1 MSFIDKKTT
10 KVMPDTRYSLKLFA
24 GLMLALLAACG
35 RESGNAGAT
44 APSMPPAPV
53 KTALPVTRTLID
65 WDEYS
70 GRLESVGSVQI
81 RARVNGYLEKVCF
94 KAGDKVRKGDLLFV
108 IDQRPYRIE
117 FQHAQAEVERT
128 RAKMELAQN
137 DYERADR
144 LFRAK
149 AISAEE
155 QDARSKGLR
164 EATATLNSAIAVLE
178 TARLN
183 LTFTEVR
190 APISGRIGR
199 ELITVGNLVNGNGS
213 DSLLAEIV
221 SIDPIYLYIDADELS
236 ILKYRQLVREGKR
249 LNDREEEL
257 PAEMQLMN
265 ESEFTHK
272 GMIDY
277 VDPRM
282 NADTGTLRIRA
293 VFFNGDDQLSPGFFA
308 RLRIPGSE
316 PHEAILVPDRAVG
329 TDQGQK
335 FIWVVTPENTVEY
348 RKVKTGALYQDL
360 RVISNGLGPQERV
373 VSEGVQRLRPGA
385 KIKPEAQ

>member
-1 MSFIDKKTT
+1 
-10 KVMPDTRYSLKLFA
+10 MPNTRYSLKLCA
-24 GLMLALLAACG
+24 GLLLALLAACN
-35 RESGNAGAT
+35 RESGNAKTSAS
-44 APSMPPAPV
+44 SMPPAPV
-53 KTALPVTRTLID
+53 KTALPITRTLID

-81 RARVNGYLEKVCF
+81 HARVNGYLDKVCF

-137 DYERADR
+137 DYERAER

-164 EATATLNSAIAVLE
+164 EATATLNSSIAVME

-183 LTFTEVR
+183 LSFTEVR
-190 APISGRIGR
+190 APISGRISR
-199 ELITVGNLVNGNGS
+199 ELITVGNLVSGNS
-213 DSLLAEIV
+213 NDSLLAEIV

-236 ILKYRQLVREGKR
+236 VLKYRQLTREGKR
-249 LNDREEEL
+249 VNDRDTEL

-265 ESEFTHK
+265 EPGFPHK

-293 VFFNGDDQLSPGFFA
+293 VFSNGDDQLSPGFFA
-308 RLRIPGSE
+308 RLRVPGSA
-316 PHEAILVPDRAVG
+316 PHDTILIPDRSIG
-329 TDQGQK
+329 TDQSQK
-335 FIWVVTPENTVEY
+335 FVWVVTPDNSVEY
-348 RKVKTGALYQDL
+348 RPVKTGALYQGL
-360 RVISNGLGPQERV
+360 RVIIEGLGPQDRV
-373 VSEGVQRLRPGA
+373 VTEGVQRLRPGA
-385 KIKPEAQ
+385 KIKLEAQ

>member
-1 MSFIDKKTT
+1 M
-10 KVMPDTRYSLKLFA
+10 KLCA
-24 GLMLALLAACG
+24 GVALALLLSACS
-35 RESGNAGAT
+35 RDSGNANTT
-44 APSMPPAPV
+44 APAMPPAPV
-53 KTALPVTRTLID
+53 KTALPVVRTLID

-70 GRLESVGSVQI
+70 GRLESVGSVEI

-117 FQHAQAEVERT
+117 FQRAQAEVERT
-128 RAKMELAQN
+128 RARLDLAQN
-137 DYERADR
+137 DYERAER

-164 EATATLNSAIAVLE
+164 EATATMNSAVATME
-178 TARLN
+178 AARLN

-199 ELITVGNLVNGNGS
+199 ELITTGNLVNGNGGGA
-213 DSLLAEIV
+213 SLLAEIV

-236 ILKYRQLVREGKR
+236 ILKYRRLTREGKR
-249 LNDREEEL
+249 VNDRETEL

-265 ESEFTHK
+265 EADFPHQ
-272 GMIDY
+272 GVIDY

-282 NADTGTLRIRA
+282 NADTGTMRIRA
-293 VFFNGDDQLSPGFFA
+293 VFSNGDDQLSPGFFA

-316 PHEAILVPDRAVG
+316 PHEAILIPDRALG

-335 FIWVVTPENTVEY
+335 FIWVVGAGNAVEY
-348 RKVKTGALYQDL
+348 RKVKTGALSQGL
-360 RVISNGLGPQERV
+360 RVISEGLGTQERV
-373 VSEGVQRLRPGA
+373 VIEGVQRLKSGV
-385 KIKPEAQ
+385 KVQPEAQ

>member
-1 MSFIDKKTT
+1 MRDIPYT
-10 KVMPDTRYSLKLFA
+10 LKLCASVVLVF
-24 GLMLALLAACG
+24 LLSACSRG
-35 RESGNAGAT
+35 TGNANTA
-44 APSMPPAPV
+44 APSMPPSPV
-53 KTALPVTRTLID
+53 KTALPVVRTLVD

-70 GRLESVGSVQI
+70 GRLESVGSVEI

-128 RAKMELAQN
+128 RARLDLAQN
-137 DYERADR
+137 DYERAER

-164 EATATLNSAIAVLE
+164 EATATMNSAVATME
-178 TARLN
+178 AARLN

-199 ELITVGNLVNGNGS
+199 ELITTGNLVNGNGGGA
-213 DSLLAEIV
+213 SLLAEIV

-236 ILKYRQLVREGKR
+236 ILKYRRLTREGKR
-249 LNDREEEL
+249 VNDRDTEL

-265 ESEFTHK
+265 EADFPHQ
-272 GMIDY
+272 GVIDY

-293 VFFNGDDQLSPGFFA
+293 VFSNGDDQLSPGFFA

-316 PHEAILVPDRAVG
+316 PHDAILIPDRALG

-335 FIWVVTPENTVEY
+335 FIWVVAADNTVEY
-348 RKVKTGALYQDL
+348 RKVKTGALSQGL
-360 RVISNGLGPQERV
+360 RVISEGLAPQERV
-373 VSEGVQRLRPGA
+373 VIEGVQRLKSGA
-385 KIKPEAQ
+385 KVQPEAQ